1 MMDEDNKVKFKM
13 KFYYLAVELNV
24 IILVIALSFM
34 IFFIGPVQYR
44 TPLIIILI
52 LIALVLSLH
61 FKKRYTETKAW
72 LEEHTERGKDT

>member
-1 MMDEDNKVKFKM
+1 M

-24 IILVIALSFM
+24 IILFIALSFM

-44 TPLIIILI
+44 IPLIILFI

>member
-1 MMDEDNKVKFKM
+1 MLDEDNKVKFKM

-24 IILVIALSFM
+24 IILFFALSF
-34 IFFIGPVQYR
+34 IVFFIGPVQYR
-44 TPLIIILI
+44 IPVIIILI
-52 LIALVLSLH
+52 LVAFVLSLH

>member
-24 IILVIALSFM
+24 IILFIALSFM